1 MTGKFW
7 IYDIRLSRKEAMILI
22 LHRFLLLVRF
32 RSRDI
37 ASSSEDRLTALN
49 KVIAALQADE
59 RLRHGSARMHAQ
71 MLRAQTY
78 LSNLSDF
85 SAALEDAQALLSI
98 PRVEG
103 ARSADTVGRLR
114 RMEAE
119 ALEGLRRYKEAIQSW
134 QLVAKSDPQFATK
147 AKNEV
152 ARLLRL
158 QEQLSNG

>member
-1 MTGKFW
+1 
-7 IYDIRLSRKEAMILI
+7 
-22 LHRFLLLVRF
+22 
-32 RSRDI
+32 
-37 ASSSEDRLTALN
+37 
-49 KVIAALQADE
+49 
-59 RLRHGSARMHAQ
+59 MHAQ

-78 LSNLSDF
+78 LSNQSDF
-85 SAALEDAQALLSI
+85 LAALEDVQALLSI

-103 ARSADTVGRLR
+103 ARSADTVGRLH

-119 ALEGLRRYKEAIQSW
+119 ALEGLRRYKEAAQSW